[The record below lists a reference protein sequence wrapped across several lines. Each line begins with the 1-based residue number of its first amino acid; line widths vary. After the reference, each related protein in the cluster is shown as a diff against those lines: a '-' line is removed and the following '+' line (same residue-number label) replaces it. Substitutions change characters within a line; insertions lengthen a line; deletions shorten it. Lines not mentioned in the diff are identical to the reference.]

1 MQLFDAK
8 VYAERRKQLQKN
20 VSSGLILLM
29 GNEESPFNYTDNV
42 YPFRQ
47 DDNFLYYFGIDK
59 PGLAAIID
67 IDENKTILFGED
79 PDIMHI
85 VWMGDLPSMS
95 ELAAAAGGADTAPYH
110 DIENYLKA
118 ARQKNRTIHYLP
130 PYRADNSIK
139 LSQWLGLPVDA
150 LGANASVSLIKAVVA
165 QASIKSAEEIAQMEA
180 AVNTSGQMHV
190 AVMKAAKAGMK
201 EYELVGLAESIARA
215 GGGGLPYTVILS
227 VNGQILHN
235 HYYGNTLQSGQL
247 VLGDFGADT
256 AMHYAGDITR
266 TVPVDKQFNAMQKE
280 IYQIVLDTEVAA
292 IQSLKPGLKYLDVHL
307 AAGLQI
313 AEGLKALGLMKGDM
327 QQAVADGAH
336 ALFFPHGLGHMIGLG
351 VHDMEDLGEDYVGYG
366 DEVTRSTQFGLR
378 SLRLARALQPGFTL
392 TVEPGIYFIP
402 ELIKKWRAENLHTPF
417 INYEKLEAYYNFGGI
432 RIEDNVLITQDGHRV
447 FGNPIPKTIAEVEAL
462 RAG

>member
-95 ELAAAAGGADTAPYH
+95 ELATAAGGADTAPYH

-150 LGANASVSLIKAVVA
+150 LGANASVPLIKAVVA

-266 TVPVDKQFNAMQKE
+266 TVPVDKQFTAMQKE

-292 IQSLKPGLKYLDVHL
+292 IRSLKPGLKYLDVHL

-402 ELIKKWRAENLHTPF
+402 ELIKKWRAENLHTQF

-447 FGNPIPKTIAEVEAL
+447 LGNPIPKTIAEVEAL

>member
-130 PYRADNSIK
+130 PYRVDNSIK

-150 LGANASVSLIKAVVA
+150 LGANASVPLIKAVVA

-180 AVNTSGQMHV
+180 AVNTSGQMHI

-266 TVPVDKQFNAMQKE
+266 TVPVDKQFTAMQKE

-402 ELIKKWRAENLHTPF
+402 ELIKKWRAENLHTQF

-447 FGNPIPKTIAEVEAL
+447 LDNPIPKTIAEVEAL